1 MIGTLYRAVQY
12 NVGCVSLSQCVTVNL
27 EANRDQM
34 KRESFLLLSVLL
46 LPVLSRKLTC
56 SKLSA

>member
-12 NVGCVSLSQCVTVNL
+12 NVGWCPFSQCVTVNL

-34 KRESFLLLSVLL
+34 KRESFLLLSVLFV
-46 LPVLSRKLTC
+46 PVLSRKLIC
-56 SKLSA
+56 SQLSA